1 MRKKI
6 AHQISVPVIAAMVI
20 AILIITFFSYV
31 IINQVTQRQLDINI
45 SNAHRTYS
53 KTLEVLMEQTL
64 QFAAILPDNDMV
76 KKAYL
81 SYYQSN
87 DIEGSL
93 EILKKEF
100 KTVNMFAGQTE
111 FSNLRIHYHTN
122 TVQSFYRSWTEKRG
136 DDLNS
141 FRETIKKCQ
150 TGKKPI
156 KGIEAGRGGMAI
168 RGIVPILD
176 TEGSVLGSV
185 ENYVKMEELIKRMI
199 VDSTQENFA
208 LIIKPEITEL
218 FDSIVSEDIS
228 PQSRFVDGYLLYSVT
243 SNLFELNEFNKSVFE
258 KALLKKLSFKTKN
271 YVNSLEP
278 ITDFEGKTIGL
289 VVYQYNL
296 FEYNRQLSE
305 LRYLFMG
312 VSLTLFFFI
321 FVIIKTLSIKI
332 VGKPIN
338 TIKSFI
344 QRISKGDLETDEQ
357 VCCENEIGDV
367 FENLMQMS
375 RILKENR
382 EILVNKNA
390 ELLTAEK
397 EIRASNEQLMVINET
412 LNEKMAQLKESAE
425 FNRSLI
431 QTIPYGIDVVD
442 ENGTILFLNEI
453 LINSVGKDALGKK
466 CYTIYSDKK
475 TQCKGCPLKRKI
487 KVGETAI
494 IESPELINGRIFHI
508 SHTGMMFQGKKAV
521 LEIFQDVTES
531 AIAQEDIIIKNAKLQ
546 LAEEEIRIANK
557 ELISTN
563 IDLHHRMEELKHAK
577 ERAEEADKLKTSFLH
592 NISHEIRTPL
602 NAIVGFTDLIAN
614 RDYPKE
620 QTLEFTK
627 IIQQG
632 SEQLTSVITDIINIA
647 TIEAGQ
653 LKKFEKRTDINT
665 LISNL
670 FQQFTLKVA
679 EKEINLI
686 YSQLNGV
693 NPIIMADETKIT
705 QILSNLIGN
714 AIKFTDKGTID
725 YGCQLIDGFLQ
736 FYVKDEGIGI
746 PTDLHEKIFERFL
759 QIKITVN
766 REYGGNGL
774 GLSIA
779 KAYVELLGGKIWIK
793 SEPGKGSI
801 FYFTIPYTPLLF

>member
-6 AHQISVPVIAAMVI
+6 AHQISVPVIAATVI

-53 KTLEVLMEQTL
+53 KTLEVLMERTL

-76 KKAYL
+76 KKAYR

-87 DIEGSL
+87 DIEGSV

-357 VCCENEIGDV
+357 VCCVNEIGDV

-397 EIRASNEQLMVINET
+397 EIRASNEQLMVINKT

-494 IESPELINGRIFHI
+494 IESPELMNGRIFHI

-531 AIAQEDIIIKNAKLQ
+531 TIAQEDIIIKNAKLQ
-546 LAEEEIRIANK
+546 LAEEEIRIANE

-647 TIEAGQ
+647 TIEADQ

-670 FQQFTLKVA
+670 FPQFTLKVA